1 MKAKIARNCY
11 NGLALN
17 DPKDDDRLVGAW
29 RDLLDRHARTTSAL
43 ERSLHEHGL
52 GVSEYE
58 VLERLATGEND

>member
-1 MKAKIARNCY
+1 MRRT
-11 NGLALN
+11 LSH
-17 DPKDDDRLVGAW
+17 PDDTRLVEAW

-58 VLERLATGEND
+58 VLERLATGEKD